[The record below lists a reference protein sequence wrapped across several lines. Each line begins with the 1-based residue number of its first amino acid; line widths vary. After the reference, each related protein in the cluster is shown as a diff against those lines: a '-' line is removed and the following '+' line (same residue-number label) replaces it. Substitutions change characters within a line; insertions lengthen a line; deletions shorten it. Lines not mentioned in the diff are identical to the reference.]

1 MKLWS
6 YSQVNRMLLYIFL
19 TFCLCLG
26 IGSIFYVVRDI
37 VTGIVF
43 LFGLASLA
51 GYIWLYRKERSLE
64 REVNKALNLLWL
76 KKAKDQDI
84 HLVID
89 HDNNPTSLFYQDHN
103 YCTEGKKASHQIIK
117 IEYSDDVILYLVNFG
132 NDDPRNFYIVN
143 ETLERTNLTTVY
155 IKK

>member
-1 MKLWS
+1 
-6 YSQVNRMLLYIFL
+6 MLLYIFL

-26 IGSIFYVVRDI
+26 IGSIFFVVRDI

-43 LFGLASLA
+43 LFALASLA
-51 GYIWLYRKERSLE
+51 AYIWLYRKEKSIE

-89 HDNNPTSLFYQDHN
+89 YSNNPTSLFYQDHD
-103 YCTEGKKASHQIIK
+103 YCSEGKKAAHQIIK
-117 IEYSDDVILYLVNFG
+117 IEYSGNVILYLVNFG
-132 NDDPRNFYIVN
+132 NDNPQNFYVVN
-143 ETLERTNLTTVY
+143 EILERINLPTVY